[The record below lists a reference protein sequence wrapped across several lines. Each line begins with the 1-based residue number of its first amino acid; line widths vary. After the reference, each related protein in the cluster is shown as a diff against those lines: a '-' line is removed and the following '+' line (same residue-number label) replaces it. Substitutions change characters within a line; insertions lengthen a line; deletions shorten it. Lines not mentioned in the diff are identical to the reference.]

1 MSWYSAARSWL
12 RGQVIDRLLT
22 GKAHADDPQA
32 RTAGLNAA
40 IEAVRSDH
48 LMTSWGDRLLTFDKT
63 AGALGDEGFRR
74 AFESIKGS
82 HQYDQYNGPD
92 GIFWRLNTLCWAAKC
107 GLRAGGEFV
116 ECGVFK
122 GDMAWVV
129 LKTVGEATVPGF
141 YLYDSFEGF
150 SEEYSTP
157 ADYPLNPGFLD
168 FANRHYREK
177 GLYEYVR
184 DRFAPYQNVR
194 VIKGFLP
201 EALDVAC
208 PERIGFLHV
217 DLNSPRAEVAVLE
230 QLFDRVLPGGA
241 VVFDD
246 YGWKLFEKQKIA
258 EDAFMR
264 ARGYEVLELPT
275 GQGLVVKR

>member
-1 MSWYSAARSWL
+1 MSQNSSA
-12 RGQVIDRLLT
+12 RGWIRDNLIGRLLP
-22 GKAHADDPQA
+22 GKAAADDPQE

-40 IEAVRSDH
+40 IAAVWKDH
-48 LMTSWGDRLLTFDKT
+48 LTATWGDRLLTFDKS
-63 AGALGDEGFRR
+63 AGMLADPLFSE

-107 GLRAGGEFV
+107 GLRAGGDFV

-129 LKTVGEATVPGF
+129 LKSVGDAALPTY

-150 SEEYSTP
+150 SQDYSSP
-157 ADYPLNPGFLD
+157 EDYPLNPGFLD
-168 FANRHYREK
+168 FANKHYREK
-177 GLYEYVR
+177 GMYEYVR
-184 DRFAPYQNVR
+184 ARFAPFQNVK

-230 QLFDRVLPGGA
+230 RLFDRVSPGGA

-246 YGWKLFEKQKIA
+246 YGWKLFEKQKLA
-258 EDAFMR
+258 EDEFMR
-264 ARGYEVLELPT
+264 SRGYEILELPT